1 MYFTVSKRTY
11 YNIKGAAVIASWAI
25 WAGGFYLSQ
34 KGYLGKTGAL
44 LFLVGFVPYILANV
58 FIRYSE
64 NENT

>member
-11 YNIKGAAVIASWAI
+11 YNIRGATVVASWVI
-25 WAGGFYLSQ
+25 WAGGLYLSQ

-44 LFLVGFVPYILANV
+44 FFLVGFVPYILANV
-58 FIRYSE
+58 FTRYTE